1 MLCRNNWFVKKSF
14 QLLIF
19 QVKDCYRIGQS
30 VFCIEHNSISDRK
43 NVQRKL
49 EISKFL
55 INIYK
60 QQKTRSLRKGL
71 IYLMKNILKLEI

>member
-19 QVKDCYRIGQS
+19 QVKDCYWIGQS
-30 VFCIEHNSISDRK
+30 VFCVEHNSISDRK

-49 EISKFL
+49 EILNLL
-55 INIYK
+55 INIYN
-60 QQKTRSLRKGL
+60 QFELSFTEMTRL
-71 IYLMKNILKLEI
+71 IPIVSFIS